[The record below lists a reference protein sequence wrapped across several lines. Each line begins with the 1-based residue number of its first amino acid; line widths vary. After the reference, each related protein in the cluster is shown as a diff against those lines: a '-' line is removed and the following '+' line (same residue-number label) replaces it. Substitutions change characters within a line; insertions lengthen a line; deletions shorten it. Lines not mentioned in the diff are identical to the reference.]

1 MDTPLFHCNGWCF
14 AWSIAASGGT
24 NICLRKVDPEL
35 VMQLIAAHKVDYFC
49 GAPIVLS
56 MILNLPKEKQTS
68 FAHHVEVMVAGAAP
82 LLPLLKG
89 CETWGLT

>member
-1 MDTPLFHCNGWCF
+1 MEHSSKWWNQYLFTQSRSRISHAIDC
-14 AWSIAASGGT
+14 S
-24 NICLRKVDPEL
+24 
-35 VMQLIAAHKVDYFC
+35 HKVDYFC

-82 LLPLLKG
+82 
-89 CETWGLT
+89 CCHY